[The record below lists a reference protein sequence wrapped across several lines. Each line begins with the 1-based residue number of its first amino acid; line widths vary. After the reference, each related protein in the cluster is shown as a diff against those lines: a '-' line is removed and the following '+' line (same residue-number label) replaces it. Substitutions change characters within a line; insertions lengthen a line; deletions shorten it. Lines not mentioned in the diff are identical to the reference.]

1 MSSAKII
8 IILGLRFGL
17 SFCEDDKSAVK
28 SIKLI
33 CNKNLDLMFLYKNFL
48 IKLKKKTQIVEDD
61 RIISKILFVQWL
73 F

>member
-1 MSSAKII
+1 
-8 IILGLRFGL
+8 
-17 SFCEDDKSAVK
+17 
-28 SIKLI
+28 
-33 CNKNLDLMFLYKNFL
+33 L